1 MLNTLRKIVQ
11 EVNAAKDLKAAL
23 GIIVQRVRE
32 AMGSQ
37 VCSVY
42 LLDPESN
49 RFVLMA
55 TEGLNKKAIG
65 KVSMAPNEGL
75 VGLVGT
81 REEPLN
87 LEHASEHPRY
97 RYFAETGE
105 ERYASFLGAPIIH
118 HRKVMGVLVIQQKE
132 QRQFDEGE
140 EAFLVTMSA
149 QLAGVIAHAEAT
161 GSIRGLG
168 RQGKGI
174 QEAKF
179 IGVPGSPGAAVGTAV
194 VVLPPADLEVVP
206 DKTVDDIA
214 AELALFNDAL
224 EGVRSDM
231 RALSA
236 RMATQLRPEERALFD
251 VYLMMLEDAALG
263 NEVVKVIR
271 TGQWAQG
278 ALRQVIGEHINRF
291 ELMDD
296 AYLRERASDVKDLG
310 RRLLAYLQQ
319 ARQQTLVY
327 PDNCILVSEELS
339 PAMLGEVPEGK
350 LVGLVS
356 VQGSGNSHVAIFA
369 RAMGIPTVMGVV
381 DLPYSKI
388 DGIQLIVDGYHGE
401 VFTNPSEVLRK
412 QYAEVVEEER
422 QLAQGLDALRALP
435 CETLDGHRMPLW
447 VNTGLLADVKRA
459 QERGAEGVGLY
470 RTEVPF
476 MIKERFPSEKEQLAI
491 YREQLAAFHPLPVT
505 MRSLDIGGDKAL
517 SYFPIKEDNPFLGW
531 RGIRVTLDHPEI
543 FLVQTRAMLKA
554 SEGLNNLRILLPMIS
569 GIQEL
574 EEALHLI
581 HRAWGEVRDE
591 GTDVPLP
598 PVGVMIEIPAA
609 VYQVRELARQVDFL
623 SVGSNDLTQYLLA
636 VDRNN
641 PRVADLYDFL
651 HPAVLQ
657 ALRLVVAGAHAEGK
671 PVSICGEMAGDPAC
685 AVLLMAMGFDGLS
698 MNATN
703 LPKVKWLLR
712 RVAPSRAGPASP
724 APRKSVSASLAQ
736 ISLAAIKVNP
746 SPGSGAPSNRNPP
759 KRRPRASKLTSCPS
773 GSGSIPARTANVI
786 CACTAP
792 ITPTAGPRTPSAS
805 QLPKRSGRSGNT
817 ARKDGA
823 WPQNPP
829 Q

>member
-11 EVNAAKDLKAAL
+11 EVNAAKDLKTAL

-32 AMGSQ
+32 TMRSQ

-42 LLDPESN
+42 LLDPETN

-55 TEGLNKKAIG
+55 TEGLNKRSIG
-65 KVSMAPNEGL
+65 KVSMAPSEGL

-87 LEHASEHPRY
+87 LENAAAHPRY

-118 HRKVMGVLVIQQKE
+118 HRRVMGVLVIQQKE
-132 QRQFDEGE
+132 RREFDEGE

-174 QEAKF
+174 QEARF
-179 IGVPGSPGAAVGTAV
+179 IGVPAAPGVAVGKAV

-206 DKTVDDIA
+206 DKRAEDVR
-214 AELALFNDAL
+214 AELALFNRAL
-224 EGVRSDM
+224 ESVRGDI
-231 RALSA
+231 RVLSA
-236 RMATQLRPEERALFD
+236 KLASQLRPEERALFD
-251 VYLMMLEDAALG
+251 VYLMMLDDTSLG
-263 NEVVKVIR
+263 SEVQRVIKA
-271 TGQWAQG
+271 GQWAQG
-278 ALRQVIGEHINRF
+278 ALRQVINEHVKRF

-319 ARQQTLVY
+319 ARQQSMVY
-327 PDNCILVSEELS
+327 AENTILVSEELS

-350 LVGLVS
+350 LAGLVS
-356 VQGSGNSHVAIFA
+356 VQGSGNSHVAILA
-369 RAMGIPTVMGVV
+369 RAMGIPTVMGSV
-381 DLPYSKI
+381 DLPYSRM
-388 DGIQLIVDGYHGE
+388 DGIELIVDGYHGE
-401 VFTNPSEVLRK
+401 VYTNPSALLRR
-412 QYAEVVEEER
+412 QFADLVEEER
-422 QLAQGLDALRALP
+422 QLTQGLDALRELP
-435 CETLDGHRMPLW
+435 CETLDGHRLPLW
-447 VNTGLLADVKRA
+447 VNTGLLADVARA

-476 MIKERFPSEKEQLAI
+476 MNNERFPSEKEQLAI
-491 YREQLAAFHPLPVT
+491 YRDQLSAFHPLPVT
-505 MRSLDIGGDKAL
+505 MRTLDIGGDKAL
-517 SYFPIKEDNPFLGW
+517 SYFPIKENNPFLGW

-569 GIQEL
+569 SIHEL
-574 EEALHLI
+574 DEALHLI

-591 GTDVPLP
+591 GTDVPMP
-598 PVGVMIEIPAA
+598 PVGVMVEIPAA
-609 VYQVRELARQVDFL
+609 VYQTRELARMVDFL

-641 PRVADLYDFL
+641 PRVADLYDYL

-657 ALRLVVAGAHAEGK
+657 ALNKVVQDAHAEGK
-671 PVSICGEMAGDPAC
+671 PVSICGEMAGDPSA
-685 AVLLMAMGFDGLS
+685 AVLLLAMGFDSLS

-712 RVAPSRAGPASP
+712 QITLVKARELLGQMMAIDNAQVIHSTLQLALRNLGLGRVINP
-724 APRKSVSASLAQ
+724 VASLQ
-736 ISLAAIKVNP
+736 
-746 SPGSGAPSNRNPP
+746 G
-759 KRRPRASKLTSCPS
+759 
-773 GSGSIPARTANVI
+773 
-786 CACTAP
+786 
-792 ITPTAGPRTPSAS
+792 
-805 QLPKRSGRSGNT
+805 
-817 ARKDGA
+817 
-823 WPQNPP
+823 
-829 Q
+829 

>member
-42 LLDPESN
+42 LLDPETK

-105 ERYASFLGAPIIH
+105 ERYASFLGSPIIH

-132 QRQFDEGE
+132 QRKFDEGE

-179 IGVPGSPGAAVGTAV
+179 VGVPGSPGAAVGTAV
-194 VVLPPADLEVVP
+194 VVLPPADLDVVP

-214 AELALFNDAL
+214 AELVLFNTAL
-224 EGVRSDM
+224 EGVRADM

-236 RMATQLRPEERALFD
+236 KMASQLRPEERALFD

-263 NEVVKVIR
+263 HEVVKIIR

-278 ALRQVIGEHINRF
+278 ALRQVVTEHVNRF

-369 RAMGIPTVMGVV
+369 RAMGIPTVMGAV

-401 VFTNPSEVLRK
+401 VFTNPSEVLRQ
-412 QYAEVVEEER
+412 QYADVVEEER
-422 QLAQGLDALRALP
+422 QLALGLDALRGLP

-517 SYFPIKEDNPFLGW
+517 SYFPIKEENPFLGW

-569 GIQEL
+569 GTQEL

-598 PVGVMIEIPAA
+598 PIGVMIEIPAA

-657 ALRLVVAGAHAEGK
+657 ALQVVVAGAHAEGK
-671 PVSICGEMAGDPAC
+671 PVSICGEMAGDPAA

-712 RVAPSRAGPASP
+712 QISMGKAQELLSQVMSIDSPQVIHSTLQLALRNLGLGRMITPASDIQ
-724 APRKSVSASLAQ
+724 A
-736 ISLAAIKVNP
+736 
-746 SPGSGAPSNRNPP
+746 
-759 KRRPRASKLTSCPS
+759 
-773 GSGSIPARTANVI
+773 
-786 CACTAP
+786 
-792 ITPTAGPRTPSAS
+792 
-805 QLPKRSGRSGNT
+805 
-817 ARKDGA
+817 
-823 WPQNPP
+823 
-829 Q
+829 

>member
-23 GIIVQRVRE
+23 GIIVQRVKE

-42 LLDPESN
+42 LLDPETN

-55 TEGLNKKAIG
+55 TDGLNKRSIG
-65 KVSMAPNEGL
+65 KVSMASNEGL

-87 LEHASEHPRY
+87 LEDAAAHPRY

-105 ERYASFLGAPIIH
+105 ERYASFLGSPIIH

-132 QRQFDEGE
+132 RRQFDEGE

-179 IGVPGSPGAAVGTAV
+179 VGVPGSPGAAVGTAV
-194 VVLPPADLEVVP
+194 VVLPAADLEVVP
-206 DKTVDDIA
+206 DKQVEDIA
-214 AELALFNDAL
+214 AELLLFSSAL
-224 EGVRSDM
+224 EGVRTDM

-236 RMATQLRPEERALFD
+236 KMASQLRPEERALFD

-263 NEVVKVIR
+263 NEVVKLIK

-278 ALRQVIGEHINRF
+278 ALRQVISEHINRF

-327 PDNCILVSEELS
+327 PENCILVSEELS

-401 VFTNPSEVLRK
+401 VFTNPSELLRK

-422 QLAQGLDALRALP
+422 QLTQGLDALRGLP
-435 CETLDGHRMPLW
+435 CETLDGYHMPLW

-491 YREQLAAFHPLPVT
+491 YREQLVAFHPLPVT
-505 MRSLDIGGDKAL
+505 MRSLDIGGDKSL
-517 SYFPIKEDNPFLGW
+517 SYFPIKEENPFLGW

-554 SEGLNNLRILLPMIS
+554 SEAQDNLRILLPMIS

-581 HRAWGEVRDE
+581 HRSWGEVRDE
-591 GTDVPLP
+591 GVDIPMP

-657 ALRLVVAGAHAEGK
+657 ALCKVVEGAHAEGK
-671 PVSICGEMAGDPAC
+671 PVSICGEMAGDPAA
-685 AVLLMAMGFDGLS
+685 AVLLMAMGFDSLS

-712 RVAPSRAGPASP
+712 QISMGKAKELLAQVMTIDNPQVIHSTLQLALRNLGLGRMINPASNIQ
-724 APRKSVSASLAQ
+724 A
-736 ISLAAIKVNP
+736 
-746 SPGSGAPSNRNPP
+746 
-759 KRRPRASKLTSCPS
+759 
-773 GSGSIPARTANVI
+773 
-786 CACTAP
+786 
-792 ITPTAGPRTPSAS
+792 
-805 QLPKRSGRSGNT
+805 
-817 ARKDGA
+817 
-823 WPQNPP
+823 
-829 Q
+829 

>member
-23 GIIVQRVRE
+23 SIIVQRVKE

-42 LLDPESN
+42 LLDPETN

-55 TEGLNKKAIG
+55 TDGLNKRSIG
-65 KVSMAPNEGL
+65 KVSMAPSEGL
-75 VGLVGT
+75 VGLVGS

-87 LEHASEHPRY
+87 LEDAASHPRY

-118 HRKVMGVLVIQQKE
+118 HRRVMGVLVVQQKE
-132 QRQFDEGE
+132 RRQFDEGE

-149 QLAGVIAHAEAT
+149 QLSGVIAHAEAT

-168 RQGKGI
+168 RQGKGV

-179 IGVPGSPGAAVGTAV
+179 IGVPGAPGAAVGTAV
-194 VVLPPADLEVVP
+194 VVLPPADLNVVP
-206 DKTVDDIA
+206 DRSVDDIA
-214 AELALFNDAL
+214 AELELFDKAL
-224 EGVRSDM
+224 GWVREDM
-231 RALSA
+231 QELSEKL
-236 RMATQLRPEERALFD
+236 ATQLRKEERALFD

-263 NEVVKVIR
+263 NEVRKIIR

-278 ALRQVIGEHINRF
+278 ALRQVVLDHVKRF

-296 AYLRERASDVKDLG
+296 AYLRERASDVRDLG
-310 RRLLAYLQQ
+310 RRLLAYLQEE
-319 ARQQTLVY
+319 RKISLVY
-327 PDNCILVSEELS
+327 PDNTILVSEELS

-350 LVGLVS
+350 LAGLIS
-356 VQGSGNSHVAIFA
+356 VTGSGNSHVAIFA

-388 DGIQLIVDGYHGE
+388 DGIKLIVDGYHGE
-401 VFTNPSEVLRK
+401 VFTNPSELLSK
-412 QYAEVVEEER
+412 QYADVVEEER
-422 QLAQGLDALRALP
+422 QLTEGLDALRALP

-447 VNTGLLADVKRA
+447 VNTGLLADVARA
-459 QERGAEGVGLY
+459 QQRGAEGVGLY

-476 MIKERFPSEKEQLAI
+476 MINERFPSEKEQLAT
-491 YREQLAAFHPLPVT
+491 YREQLQAFHPLPVT
-505 MRSLDIGGDKAL
+505 MRTLDIGGDKAL
-517 SYFPIKEDNPFLGW
+517 SYFPIKEQNPFLGW

-591 GTDVPLP
+591 GIDVPLP
-598 PVGVMIEIPAA
+598 PIGMMIEIPAA
-609 VYQVRELARQVDFL
+609 VYQTRELARQVDFL

-657 ALRLVVAGAHAEGK
+657 ALQKVVNDAHLEGK
-671 PVSICGEMAGDPAC
+671 PVSICGEMAGDPAA
-685 AVLLMAMGFDGLS
+685 AVLLLAMGFDSLS

-712 RVAPSRAGPASP
+712 QITQSKARELLGQVMTMDNPHLIYSTLHLALRNLGLGRVINPASNIQ
-724 APRKSVSASLAQ
+724 A
-736 ISLAAIKVNP
+736 
-746 SPGSGAPSNRNPP
+746 
-759 KRRPRASKLTSCPS
+759 
-773 GSGSIPARTANVI
+773 
-786 CACTAP
+786 
-792 ITPTAGPRTPSAS
+792 
-805 QLPKRSGRSGNT
+805 
-817 ARKDGA
+817 
-823 WPQNPP
+823 
-829 Q
+829 

>member
-118 HRKVMGVLVIQQKE
+118 HRRVMGVLVVQQKE

-149 QLAGVIAHAEAT
+149 QLSGVIAHAEAT

-194 VVLPPADLEVVP
+194 VVLPPADLDVVP
-206 DKTVDDIA
+206 DKAVDDIA
-214 AELALFNDAL
+214 AELELFNAAL

-236 RMATQLRPEERALFD
+236 KMATQLRPEERALFD

-263 NEVVKVIR
+263 NEVVKIIR

-278 ALRQVIGEHINRF
+278 ALRHVVGEHVNRF

-350 LVGLVS
+350 LVGLIS

-401 VFTNPSEVLRK
+401 VFTNPSELLRK

-476 MIKERFPSEKEQLAI
+476 MIKERFPSEKEQMVI

-517 SYFPIKEDNPFLGW
+517 SYFPIKEENPFLGW

-554 SEGLNNLRILLPMIS
+554 SAGLNNLRILLPMIS
-569 GIQEL
+569 GTQEL

-712 RVAPSRAGPASP
+712 QLSLTKAQELLGQVMSIDNPQVIHSTLQLALRNLGLGRMINPASDIQ
-724 APRKSVSASLAQ
+724 A
-736 ISLAAIKVNP
+736 
-746 SPGSGAPSNRNPP
+746 
-759 KRRPRASKLTSCPS
+759 
-773 GSGSIPARTANVI
+773 
-786 CACTAP
+786 
-792 ITPTAGPRTPSAS
+792 
-805 QLPKRSGRSGNT
+805 
-817 ARKDGA
+817 
-823 WPQNPP
+823 
-829 Q
+829 

>member
-1 MLNTLRKIVQ
+1 MLGTLRKIVQ
-11 EVNAAKDLKAAL
+11 EVNAAKDLKSAL
-23 GIIVQRVRE
+23 AIIVQRVKE
-32 AMGSQ
+32 SMGSQ

-55 TEGLNKKAIG
+55 TDGLNKRSIG

-87 LEHASEHPRY
+87 LENAADHPRY

-118 HRKVMGVLVIQQKE
+118 HRRVMGVLVIQQKE
-132 QRQFDEGE
+132 RRQFDEGE

-168 RQGKGI
+168 KQGKGI

-179 IGVPGSPGAAVGTAV
+179 FGVPGSPGAAVGTALV
-194 VVLPPADLEVVP
+194 RLPPADLEVVP
-206 DKTVDDIA
+206 DKRVADVA
-214 AELALFNDAL
+214 AEQALFHNAL
-224 EGVRSDM
+224 EAVRADM
-231 RALSA
+231 RTLSA
-236 RMATQLRPEERALFD
+236 KLATQLRPEERALFD
-251 VYLMMLEDAALG
+251 VYLMMLEDAALAG
-263 NEVVKVIR
+263 EVERIIA

-278 ALRQVIGEHINRF
+278 ALRQVVGEHIKRF

-296 AYLRERASDVKDLG
+296 AYLRERASDIKDLG
-310 RRLLAYLQQ
+310 RRLLAYLQE
-319 ARQQTLVY
+319 ARQETLVY
-327 PDNCILVSEELS
+327 PDNTILVSEELS

-356 VQGSGNSHVAIFA
+356 VLGSGNSHVAILA
-369 RAMGIPTVMGVV
+369 RAMGIPTVMGAV

-401 VFTNPSEVLRK
+401 IFTNPSAALSR
-412 QYAEVVEEER
+412 QYSAVVEEER
-422 QLAQGLDALRALP
+422 ELVKGLEALRELP

-476 MIKERFPSEKEQLAI
+476 MMNERFPSEKEQAKI
-491 YREQLAAFHPLPVT
+491 YREQLAAFHPQPVT
-505 MRSLDIGGDKAL
+505 MRTLDIGGDKSL
-517 SYFPIKEDNPFLGW
+517 PYFPIKESNPFLGW

-554 SEGLNNLRILLPMIS
+554 SEGLDNLRILLPMIS
-569 GIQEL
+569 GTHEL

-591 GTDVPLP
+591 GVDIPMP
-598 PVGVMIEIPAA
+598 PIGVMIEVPAA
-609 VYQVRELARQVDFL
+609 VYQIRELARQVDFI

-657 ALRLVVAGAHAEGK
+657 ALKLVVDGAHAEGK
-671 PVSICGEMAGDPAC
+671 PVGICGEMAGDPSA
-685 AVLLMAMGFDGLS
+685 AVLLMAMGFDSLS

-712 RVAPSRAGPASP
+712 QISMSKAREL
-724 APRKSVSASLAQ
+724 LAQ
-736 ISLAAIKVNP
+736 LQRIDNPHVIHSSLDLALRNLGLARVINPAATIQ
-746 SPGSGAPSNRNPP
+746 A
-759 KRRPRASKLTSCPS
+759 
-773 GSGSIPARTANVI
+773 
-786 CACTAP
+786 
-792 ITPTAGPRTPSAS
+792 
-805 QLPKRSGRSGNT
+805 
-817 ARKDGA
+817 
-823 WPQNPP
+823 
-829 Q
+829 

>member
-23 GIIVQRVRE
+23 SIIVQRVKE

-42 LLDPESN
+42 LLDPETN

-55 TEGLNKKAIG
+55 TDGLNKRSIG
-65 KVSMAPNEGL
+65 KVSMAPSEGL
-75 VGLVGT
+75 VGLVGS

-87 LEHASEHPRY
+87 LEDAASHPRY

-118 HRKVMGVLVIQQKE
+118 HRRVMGVLVVQQKE
-132 QRQFDEGE
+132 RRQFDEGE

-168 RQGKGI
+168 RQGKGV

-179 IGVPGSPGAAVGTAV
+179 VGVPGAPGAAVGTAV
-194 VVLPPADLEVVP
+194 VVLPPADLNVVP
-206 DKTVDDIA
+206 DRNVDDID
-214 AELALFNDAL
+214 AELALFDKAL
-224 EGVRSDM
+224 GWVREDM
-231 RALSA
+231 QELSEKL
-236 RMATQLRPEERALFD
+236 ATQLRKEERALFD
-251 VYLMMLEDAALG
+251 VYLMMLDDAALG
-263 NEVVKVIR
+263 NEVRKVIKS
-271 TGQWAQG
+271 GQWAQG
-278 ALRQVIGEHINRF
+278 ALRQVVLDHVKRF

-296 AYLRERASDVKDLG
+296 AYLRERASDVRDLG
-310 RRLLAYLQQ
+310 RRLLAYLQEE
-319 ARQQTLVY
+319 RKTSLVY
-327 PDNCILVSEELS
+327 PDNTILVSEELS

-350 LVGLVS
+350 LAGLIS
-356 VQGSGNSHVAIFA
+356 VTGSGNSHVAIFA

-388 DGIQLIVDGYHGE
+388 DGIKLIVDGYHGE
-401 VFTNPSEVLRK
+401 VFTNPSELLSK
-412 QYAEVVEEER
+412 QYADVVEEER
-422 QLAQGLDALRALP
+422 QLTEGLDALRALP
-435 CETLDGHRMPLW
+435 CETLDGQRMPLW
-447 VNTGLLADVKRA
+447 VNTGLLADVARA
-459 QERGAEGVGLY
+459 QQRGAEGVGLY

-476 MIKERFPSEKEQLAI
+476 MINERFPSEKEQLAT
-491 YREQLAAFHPLPVT
+491 YREQLQAFHPLPVT
-505 MRSLDIGGDKAL
+505 MRTLDIGGDKAL
-517 SYFPIKEDNPFLGW
+517 SYFPIKEENPFLGW

-569 GIQEL
+569 GTQEL

-598 PVGVMIEIPAA
+598 PIGLMIEIPAA
-609 VYQVRELARQVDFL
+609 VYQTRELARQVDFL

-657 ALRLVVAGAHAEGK
+657 ALQKVVNDAHAEGK
-671 PVSICGEMAGDPAC
+671 PVSICGEMAGDPAA
-685 AVLLMAMGFDGLS
+685 AVLLLAMGFDSLS

-712 RVAPSRAGPASP
+712 QITQSKARELLGQVMSMDNPHLIYSTLHLALRNLGLGRVINPASNIQ
-724 APRKSVSASLAQ
+724 A
-736 ISLAAIKVNP
+736 
-746 SPGSGAPSNRNPP
+746 
-759 KRRPRASKLTSCPS
+759 
-773 GSGSIPARTANVI
+773 
-786 CACTAP
+786 
-792 ITPTAGPRTPSAS
+792 
-805 QLPKRSGRSGNT
+805 
-817 ARKDGA
+817 
-823 WPQNPP
+823 
-829 Q
+829 

>member
-11 EVNAAKDLKAAL
+11 EVNSAKDLKAAL
-23 GIIVQRVRE
+23 GIIVLRVKE

-55 TEGLNKKAIG
+55 TEGLNKRSIG

-87 LEHASEHPRY
+87 LENAADHPRY

-105 ERYASFLGAPIIH
+105 ERFASFLGAPIIH
-118 HRKVMGVLVIQQKE
+118 HRRVVGVLVIQQKE
-132 QRQFDEGE
+132 RRQFDEGE

-179 IGVPGSPGAAVGTAV
+179 VGVAGSPGAAVGVALV
-194 VVLPPADLEVVP
+194 MLPPADLEVVP
-206 DKTVDDIA
+206 DKIVTDID
-214 AELALFNDAL
+214 AELALFQNAL

-231 RALSA
+231 RNLSA
-236 RMATQLRPEERALFD
+236 KLATQLRPEERALFD
-251 VYLMMLEDAALG
+251 VYLMMLDDASLG
-263 NEVVKVIR
+263 SEVTNVIK

-278 ALRQVIGEHINRF
+278 ALRSVVTEHVNRF

-310 RRLLAYLQQ
+310 RRLLAYLQE

-327 PDNCILVSEELS
+327 PDNTILVSEELS

-350 LVGLVS
+350 LAGLVS
-356 VQGSGNSHVAIFA
+356 VLGSGNSHVAILA
-369 RAMGIPTVMGVV
+369 RAMGIPTVMGAV
-381 DLPYSKI
+381 DLPYSKV
-388 DGIQLIVDGYHGE
+388 DGIEMIVDGYHGE
-401 VFTNPSEVLRK
+401 VFTNPSDAMRK
-412 QYAEVVEEER
+412 QFANVVEEER
-422 QLAQGLDALRALP
+422 QLSQGLDALRELP
-435 CETLDGHRMPLW
+435 CVTLDGHRMPLW
-447 VNTGLLADVKRA
+447 VNTGLLADIARA
-459 QERGAEGVGLY
+459 QQRGAEGVGLY

-476 MIKERFPSEKEQLAI
+476 MINQRFPSEKEQLAI

-569 GIQEL
+569 STHEV

-591 GTDVPLP
+591 GTDVPMP
-598 PVGVMIEIPAA
+598 PVGVMIEVPAA
-609 VYQVRELARQVDFL
+609 VYQTRDLARQVDFL

-641 PRVADLYDFL
+641 PRVADLYDYL

-657 ALRLVVAGAHAEGK
+657 ALQNVVRDAHAEGK
-671 PVSICGEMAGDPAC
+671 PVSICGEMAGDPAA
-685 AVLLMAMGFDGLS
+685 AVLLMAMGFDSLS

-703 LPKVKWLLR
+703 LPKVKWMLRQINLSKAKELLAQLMTNDNPQVISSSLQLALR
-712 RVAPSRAGPASP
+712 NLGLSRMINPASV
-724 APRKSVSASLAQ
+724 K
-736 ISLAAIKVNP
+736 
-746 SPGSGAPSNRNPP
+746 GH
-759 KRRPRASKLTSCPS
+759 
-773 GSGSIPARTANVI
+773 
-786 CACTAP
+786 
-792 ITPTAGPRTPSAS
+792 
-805 QLPKRSGRSGNT
+805 
-817 ARKDGA
+817 
-823 WPQNPP
+823 
-829 Q
+829 

>member
-23 GIIVQRVRE
+23 SIIVQRVKE

-42 LLDPESN
+42 LLDPETN

-55 TEGLNKKAIG
+55 TDGLNKRSIG
-65 KVSMAPNEGL
+65 KVSMAPSEGL
-75 VGLVGT
+75 VGLVGS

-87 LEHASEHPRY
+87 LEDAASHPRY

-118 HRKVMGVLVIQQKE
+118 HRRVMGVLVVQQKE
-132 QRQFDEGE
+132 RRQFDEGE

-168 RQGKGI
+168 RQGKGV

-179 IGVPGSPGAAVGTAV
+179 VGVPGAPGVAVGTAV
-194 VVLPPADLEVVP
+194 VVLPPADLNVVP
-206 DKTVDDIA
+206 DRSVDDIA
-214 AELALFNDAL
+214 AELELFDKAL
-224 EGVRSDM
+224 GWVREDM
-231 RALSA
+231 QELSEKL
-236 RMATQLRPEERALFD
+236 ATQLRKEERALFD

-263 NEVVKVIR
+263 NEVRKIIR

-278 ALRQVIGEHINRF
+278 ALRQVVLDHVKRF

-296 AYLRERASDVKDLG
+296 AYLRERASDVRDLG
-310 RRLLAYLQQ
+310 RRLLAYLQEE
-319 ARQQTLVY
+319 RKISLVY
-327 PDNCILVSEELS
+327 PDNTILVSEELS

-350 LVGLVS
+350 LVGLIS
-356 VQGSGNSHVAIFA
+356 VTGSGNSHVAIFA

-388 DGIQLIVDGYHGE
+388 DGIKLIVDGYHGE
-401 VFTNPSEVLRK
+401 VFTNPSELLSK

-422 QLAQGLDALRALP
+422 QLTEGLDALRALP

-447 VNTGLLADVKRA
+447 VNTGLLADVARA
-459 QERGAEGVGLY
+459 QQRGAEGVGLY

-476 MIKERFPSEKEQLAI
+476 MINERFPSEKEQLAT
-491 YREQLAAFHPLPVT
+491 YREQLQAFHPLPVT
-505 MRSLDIGGDKAL
+505 MRTLDIGGDKAL
-517 SYFPIKEDNPFLGW
+517 SYFPIKEENPFLGW

-569 GIQEL
+569 GTQEL

-598 PVGVMIEIPAA
+598 PIGVMIEIPAA
-609 VYQVRELARQVDFL
+609 VYQTRELARQVDFL

-657 ALRLVVAGAHAEGK
+657 ALQKVVNDAHLEGK
-671 PVSICGEMAGDPAC
+671 PVSICGEMAGDPAA
-685 AVLLMAMGFDGLS
+685 AVLLLAMGFDSLS

-712 RVAPSRAGPASP
+712 QVTQSKATELLGQVMTMDNPHLIYSTLHLALRNLGLGRVINPASNIQ
-724 APRKSVSASLAQ
+724 A
-736 ISLAAIKVNP
+736 
-746 SPGSGAPSNRNPP
+746 
-759 KRRPRASKLTSCPS
+759 
-773 GSGSIPARTANVI
+773 
-786 CACTAP
+786 
-792 ITPTAGPRTPSAS
+792 
-805 QLPKRSGRSGNT
+805 
-817 ARKDGA
+817 
-823 WPQNPP
+823 
-829 Q
+829 

>member
-23 GIIVQRVRE
+23 SIIVQRVKE

-55 TEGLNKKAIG
+55 TDGLNKRSIG
-65 KVSMAPNEGL
+65 KVSMAPSEGL
-75 VGLVGT
+75 VGLVGS

-87 LEHASEHPRY
+87 LEDAASHPRY

-118 HRKVMGVLVIQQKE
+118 HRRVMGVLVVQQKE
-132 QRQFDEGE
+132 RRQFDEGE

-149 QLAGVIAHAEAT
+149 QLSGVIAHAEAT

-168 RQGKGI
+168 RQGKGV

-179 IGVPGSPGAAVGTAV
+179 IGVPGAPGAAVGTAV
-194 VVLPPADLEVVP
+194 VVLPPADLNVVP
-206 DKTVDDIA
+206 DRHVDDIA
-214 AELALFNDAL
+214 AELELFDKAL
-224 EGVRSDM
+224 GWVREDM
-231 RALSA
+231 QELSEKL
-236 RMATQLRPEERALFD
+236 ATQLRKEERALFD

-263 NEVVKVIR
+263 NEVRKVIR

-278 ALRQVIGEHINRF
+278 ALRQVVLDHVKRF

-296 AYLRERASDVKDLG
+296 AYLRERASDVRDLG
-310 RRLLAYLQQ
+310 RRLLAYLQEE
-319 ARQQTLVY
+319 RKTSLVY
-327 PDNCILVSEELS
+327 PDNTILVSEELS

-350 LVGLVS
+350 LVGLIS
-356 VQGSGNSHVAIFA
+356 VTGSGNSHVAIFA

-388 DGIQLIVDGYHGE
+388 DGIKLIVDGYHGE
-401 VFTNPSEVLRK
+401 VFTNPSELLSK

-422 QLAQGLDALRALP
+422 QLTEGLDALRALP

-447 VNTGLLADVKRA
+447 VNTGLLADVARA
-459 QERGAEGVGLY
+459 QQRGAEGVGLY

-476 MIKERFPSEKEQLAI
+476 MINERFPSEKEQLAT
-491 YREQLAAFHPLPVT
+491 YREQLQAFHPLPVT
-505 MRSLDIGGDKAL
+505 MRTLDIGGDKAL
-517 SYFPIKEDNPFLGW
+517 SYFPIKEENPFLGW

-591 GTDVPLP
+591 GIDVPLP
-598 PVGVMIEIPAA
+598 PIGMMIEIPAA
-609 VYQVRELARQVDFL
+609 VYQTRELARQVDFL

-657 ALRLVVAGAHAEGK
+657 ALQKVVNDAHLEGK
-671 PVSICGEMAGDPAC
+671 PVSICGEMAGDPAA
-685 AVLLMAMGFDGLS
+685 AVLLLAMGFDSLS

-712 RVAPSRAGPASP
+712 QITQSKATELLGQVMTMDNPHLIYSTLHLALRNLGLGRVINPASNIQ
-724 APRKSVSASLAQ
+724 A
-736 ISLAAIKVNP
+736 
-746 SPGSGAPSNRNPP
+746 
-759 KRRPRASKLTSCPS
+759 
-773 GSGSIPARTANVI
+773 
-786 CACTAP
+786 
-792 ITPTAGPRTPSAS
+792 
-805 QLPKRSGRSGNT
+805 
-817 ARKDGA
+817 
-823 WPQNPP
+823 
-829 Q
+829 

>member
-23 GIIVQRVRE
+23 AIIVQRVKE

-42 LLDPESN
+42 LLDPEAN

-55 TEGLNKKAIG
+55 TEGLNKRSIG

-87 LEHASEHPRY
+87 LENAADHPRY

-118 HRKVMGVLVIQQKE
+118 HRRVMGVLVVQQKE
-132 QRQFDEGE
+132 RRQFDEGE

-179 IGVPGSPGAAVGTAV
+179 VGVPGAPGAAVGTAV

-206 DKTVDDIA
+206 DRPVDDIE
-214 AELALFNDAL
+214 AEVARFKQAL
-224 EGVRSDM
+224 ESVREDM
-231 RALSA
+231 RRLSSKLA
-236 RMATQLRPEERALFD
+236 SQLRPEERALFD
-251 VYLMMLEDAALG
+251 VYLMMLDDDSIGL
-263 NEVVKVIR
+263 EVKKVIR
-271 TGQWAQG
+271 SGQWAQG
-278 ALRQVIGEHINRF
+278 ALRQVVMEHVKRF

-296 AYLRERASDVKDLG
+296 AYLRERASDVKDIG
-310 RRLLAYLQQ
+310 RRLLAYLQEERKQ
-319 ARQQTLVY
+319 NLVY
-327 PDNCILVSEELS
+327 QDNTILVSEELS

-350 LVGLVS
+350 LVGLIS
-356 VQGSGNSHVAIFA
+356 VLGSGNSHVAILA

-381 DLPYSKI
+381 DLPYSKV
-388 DGIQLIVDGYHGE
+388 DGIELIVDGYHGE
-401 VFTNPSEVLRK
+401 VFTNPSEELRK
-412 QYAEVVEEER
+412 QYGEVVEEER
-422 QLAQGLDALRALP
+422 QLVKGLDALRSLP

-447 VNTGLLADVKRA
+447 VNTGLLADVTRA

-476 MIKERFPSEKEQLAI
+476 MINERFPSEKEQLAI

-505 MRSLDIGGDKAL
+505 MRTLDIGGDKAL
-517 SYFPIKEDNPFLGW
+517 SYFPIKESNPFLGW

-543 FLVQTRAMLKA
+543 FLVQVRAMLKA

-569 GIQEL
+569 GVQEL
-574 EEALHLI
+574 EESLHLI

-591 GTDVPLP
+591 GVDIPMP

-609 VYQVRELARQVDFL
+609 VYQTRELAHQVDFL

-641 PRVADLYDFL
+641 PRVADLYDYL

-657 ALRLVVAGAHAEGK
+657 ALLKVVNDAHAEGK
-671 PVSICGEMAGDPAC
+671 PVSICGEMAGDPAA
-685 AVLLMAMGFDGLS
+685 AVLLLAMGFDSLS

-712 RVAPSRAGPASP
+712 QLSLSKARELLDQLMGIDNPQVIHSALHLALRNLGLGRVINPA
-724 APRKSVSASLAQ
+724 ATIQA
-736 ISLAAIKVNP
+736 
-746 SPGSGAPSNRNPP
+746 
-759 KRRPRASKLTSCPS
+759 
-773 GSGSIPARTANVI
+773 
-786 CACTAP
+786 
-792 ITPTAGPRTPSAS
+792 
-805 QLPKRSGRSGNT
+805 
-817 ARKDGA
+817 
-823 WPQNPP
+823 
-829 Q
+829 

>member
-1 MLNTLRKIVQ
+1 MSMLNTLRKIVQ
-11 EVNAAKDLKAAL
+11 EVNSAKDLKAAL
-23 GIIVQRVRE
+23 AIIVQRVRT

-75 VGLVGT
+75 VGLVGS

-118 HRKVMGVLVIQQKE
+118 HRRVMGVLVIQQKE
-132 QRQFDEGE
+132 RRQFDEGE

-168 RQGKGI
+168 KQGKGI
-174 QEAKF
+174 QETRF
-179 IGVPGSPGAAVGTAV
+179 VGVPGAPGAAIGKAV

-206 DKTVDDIA
+206 DKQVDNVE

-224 EGVRSDM
+224 EAVRQDI

-236 RMATQLRPEERALFD
+236 KLATQLRPEERALFD
-251 VYLMMLEDAALG
+251 VYLMMLDDAALG
-263 NEVVKVIR
+263 TEVQLVIR

-278 ALRQVIGEHINRF
+278 ALRQVVNEHIKRF

-310 RRLLAYLQQ
+310 RRLLAYLQH
-319 ARQQTLVY
+319 ARQQALVY
-327 PDNCILVSEELS
+327 QDNTILVSEELT

-356 VQGSGNSHVAIFA
+356 VQGSGNSHVAILA

-381 DLPYSKI
+381 DLPYSKV
-388 DGIQLIVDGYHGE
+388 DGIDLIVDGYHGE
-401 VFTNPSEVLRK
+401 VFTNPSAILRA

-422 QLAQGLDALRALP
+422 QLTQGLDALRELP
-435 CETLDGHRMPLW
+435 CETLDGQRMPLW
-447 VNTGLLADVKRA
+447 VNTGLLADVARA
-459 QERGAEGVGLY
+459 QQRGAEGVGLY

-476 MIKERFPSEKEQLAI
+476 MSRERFPSEKEQLAI
-491 YREQLAAFHPLPVT
+491 YREQLQAFHPLPVT
-505 MRSLDIGGDKAL
+505 MRTLDIGGDKAL
-517 SYFPIKEDNPFLGW
+517 PYFPIKESNPFLGW

-554 SEGLNNLRILLPMIS
+554 SEGLDNLRILLPMIS
-569 GIQEL
+569 GTHEL

-598 PVGVMIEIPAA
+598 PVGLMVEVPAA
-609 VYQVRELARQVDFL
+609 VYQIRELARQVDFI

-657 ALRLVVAGAHAEGK
+657 ALRIVVDGAHAEGK
-671 PVSICGEMAGDPAC
+671 PVSICGEMAGDPAA
-685 AVLLMAMGFDGLS
+685 AVLLLAMGFDSLS

-712 RVAPSRAGPASP
+712 QVTMEKARELLAELMTIDNPQVIHSSLHLALRNLGLGRVINPAS
-724 APRKSVSASLAQ
+724 ALG
-736 ISLAAIKVNP
+736 AA
-746 SPGSGAPSNRNPP
+746 
-759 KRRPRASKLTSCPS
+759 L
-773 GSGSIPARTANVI
+773 
-786 CACTAP
+786 
-792 ITPTAGPRTPSAS
+792 
-805 QLPKRSGRSGNT
+805 
-817 ARKDGA
+817 
-823 WPQNPP
+823 
-829 Q
+829 

>member
-42 LLDPESN
+42 LLDPETG

-55 TEGLNKKAIG
+55 TEGLNKRAIG

-105 ERYASFLGAPIIH
+105 ERYASFLGSPIIH

-132 QRQFDEGE
+132 RRQFDEGE

-179 IGVPGSPGAAVGTAV
+179 VGVPGSPGVAVGTAL
-194 VVLPPADLEVVP
+194 VVLPPADLDVVP
-206 DKTVDDIA
+206 DKSIDDIA
-214 AELALFNDAL
+214 AELTLFNNAL
-224 EGVRSDM
+224 EGVRGDM

-236 RMATQLRPEERALFD
+236 KMATQLRPEERALFD

-263 NEVVKVIR
+263 NEVVKIIR

-278 ALRQVIGEHINRF
+278 ALRHVVSEHVNRF

-327 PDNCILVSEELS
+327 PDNCILISEELS

-369 RAMGIPTVMGVV
+369 RAMGIPTVMGAV

-422 QLAQGLDALRALP
+422 QLTQGLDALRGLP

-476 MIKERFPSEKEQLAI
+476 IMKERFPSEKEQLVI

-517 SYFPIKEDNPFLGW
+517 SYFPIKEENPFLGW

-598 PVGVMIEIPAA
+598 PIGVMIEIPAA

-671 PVSICGEMAGDPAC
+671 PVSICGEMAGDPTA

-712 RVAPSRAGPASP
+712 QISMVKAQELLAQVMTIDNPHLIHSTLQLALRNLGLGRMINPASDIQ
-724 APRKSVSASLAQ
+724 A
-736 ISLAAIKVNP
+736 
-746 SPGSGAPSNRNPP
+746 
-759 KRRPRASKLTSCPS
+759 
-773 GSGSIPARTANVI
+773 
-786 CACTAP
+786 
-792 ITPTAGPRTPSAS
+792 
-805 QLPKRSGRSGNT
+805 
-817 ARKDGA
+817 
-823 WPQNPP
+823 
-829 Q
+829 

>member
-11 EVNAAKDLKAAL
+11 EVNSAKDLKTAL
-23 GIIVQRVRE
+23 GIIVLRVKE

-42 LLDPESN
+42 LLDPETN

-55 TEGLNKKAIG
+55 TEGLNKRSIG

-87 LEHASEHPRY
+87 LENAADHPRY

-105 ERYASFLGAPIIH
+105 ERFASFLGAPIIH
-118 HRKVMGVLVIQQKE
+118 HRRVVGVLVIQQKE
-132 QRQFDEGE
+132 RRQFDEGE

-179 IGVPGSPGAAVGTAV
+179 VGVPGSPGAAVGTAV
-194 VVLPPADLEVVP
+194 VMLPPADLDVVP
-206 DKTVDDIA
+206 DKTVTDID
-214 AELALFNDAL
+214 AELKLFNNAL

-231 RALSA
+231 RTLSA
-236 RMATQLRPEERALFD
+236 KLATQLRPEERALFD
-251 VYLMMLEDAALG
+251 VYLMMLDDAALG
-263 NEVVKVIR
+263 GEVVEVIK

-278 ALRQVIGEHINRF
+278 ALRQVVGEHVNRF

-310 RRLLAYLQQ
+310 RRLLAYLQE
-319 ARQQTLVY
+319 ARQLSLVY
-327 PDNCILVSEELS
+327 PDNTILVSEELT

-356 VQGSGNSHVAIFA
+356 VLGSGNSHVAILA
-369 RAMGIPTVMGVV
+369 RAMGIPTVMGLV
-381 DLPYSKI
+381 DLPYSKV
-388 DGIQLIVDGYHGE
+388 DGIQMIVDGYKGD
-401 VFTNPSEVLRK
+401 VYTNPSDVLRK
-412 QYAEVVEEER
+412 QYADVVEEER
-422 QLAQGLDALRALP
+422 QLAQGLDALRELP
-435 CETLDGHRMPLW
+435 CETTDGHRMPLW
-447 VNTGLLADVKRA
+447 VNTGLLADVARA
-459 QERGAEGVGLY
+459 QQRGAEGVGLY

-476 MIKERFPSEKEQLAI
+476 MINQRFPSEKEQLAI

-569 GIQEL
+569 GIHEL

-591 GTDVPLP
+591 GTDVPMP
-598 PVGVMIEIPAA
+598 PVGVMVEIPAA
-609 VYQVRELARQVDFL
+609 VYQTKELARQVDFL

-641 PRVADLYDFL
+641 PRVADLYDYL

-657 ALRLVVAGAHAEGK
+657 ALQHVVTAAHAEGK
-671 PVSICGEMAGDPAC
+671 PVSICGEMAGDPAA
-685 AVLLMAMGFDGLS
+685 AVLLMAMGFDSLS

-703 LPKVKWLLR
+703 LPKVKWMLR
-712 RVAPSRAGPASP
+712 QVSLG
-724 APRKSVSASLAQ
+724 KSQEMLAQ
-736 ISLAAIKVNP
+736 VMGIDNPQVIHSTLHLALKNLGLGRMINP
-746 SPGSGAPSNRNPP
+746 H
-759 KRRPRASKLTSCPS
+759 
-773 GSGSIPARTANVI
+773 
-786 CACTAP
+786 
-792 ITPTAGPRTPSAS
+792 
-805 QLPKRSGRSGNT
+805 
-817 ARKDGA
+817 
-823 WPQNPP
+823 
-829 Q
+829 

>member
-23 GIIVQRVRE
+23 AIIVQRVKE

-42 LLDPESN
+42 LLDPETN

-55 TEGLNKKAIG
+55 TEGLNKRSIG
-65 KVSMAPNEGL
+65 RVSMAPNEGL

-87 LEHASEHPRY
+87 LEHAADHPRY

-118 HRKVMGVLVIQQKE
+118 HRRVMGVLVVQQKE
-132 QRQFDEGE
+132 RRQFDEGE

-168 RQGKGI
+168 KQGKGI

-179 IGVPGSPGAAVGTAV
+179 VGVPGAPGAAVGTALV
-194 VVLPPADLEVVP
+194 MLPPADLEVVP
-206 DKTVDDIA
+206 DKAVEDID
-214 AELALFNDAL
+214 AELALFQNAL
-224 EGVRSDM
+224 EGVRADM

-236 RMATQLRPEERALFD
+236 KLATQLRPEERALFD

-263 NEVVKVIR
+263 SEVVKVIR

-278 ALRQVIGEHINRF
+278 ALRQVVNEHVNRF

-296 AYLRERASDVKDLG
+296 AYLRERAADVKDLG
-310 RRLLAYLQQ
+310 RRLLAYLQE
-319 ARQQTLVY
+319 ARHQSLTY

-350 LVGLVS
+350 LAGLIS
-356 VQGSGNSHVAIFA
+356 VLGSGNSHVAILA

-381 DLPYSKI
+381 DLPYSKL
-388 DGIQLIVDGYHGE
+388 DGIELIVDGYHGE
-401 VFTNPSEVLRK
+401 VFTNPSPELRR
-412 QYAEVVEEER
+412 QYSEVVEEER
-422 QLAQGLDALRALP
+422 QLVKGLEALRSLP

-447 VNTGLLADVKRA
+447 VNTGLLADVVRA

-505 MRSLDIGGDKAL
+505 MRTLDIGGDKAL
-517 SYFPIKEDNPFLGW
+517 SYFPIKEENPFLGW

-543 FLVQTRAMLKA
+543 FLVQVRAMLKA

-574 EEALHLI
+574 EESLHLI

-591 GTDVPLP
+591 GVDIPMPPL
-598 PVGVMIEIPAA
+598 GVMIEIPAA
-609 VYQVRELARQVDFL
+609 VYQTRELARLVDFL

-641 PRVADLYDFL
+641 PRVADLYDYL

-657 ALRLVVAGAHAEGK
+657 ALQTVVQHAHTEGK
-671 PVSICGEMAGDPAC
+671 PVSICGEMAGDPSA
-685 AVLLMAMGFDGLS
+685 AVLLMAMGFDSLS

-712 RVAPSRAGPASP
+712 
-724 APRKSVSASLAQ
+724 Q
-736 ISLAAIKVNP
+736 ISLSKARELLAQLMSIDHPQVVHSTLHLALRNLGLGRVINPAATIQ
-746 SPGSGAPSNRNPP
+746 A
-759 KRRPRASKLTSCPS
+759 
-773 GSGSIPARTANVI
+773 
-786 CACTAP
+786 
-792 ITPTAGPRTPSAS
+792 
-805 QLPKRSGRSGNT
+805 
-817 ARKDGA
+817 
-823 WPQNPP
+823 
-829 Q
+829 